1 MKELELTNI
10 NMNIDS
16 NELTNT
22 EKELLRLDNEQK
34 LADDGINDDALRNSY
49 FCFG

>member
-1 MKELELTNI
+1 MKELELTKI

-16 NELTNT
+16 DELTNT

-34 LADDGINDDALRNSY
+34 LADDGINDDALRNGY